1 MRAKKLA
8 AHYRAK
14 AALMRARLRAIN
26 RTDLRTTVLGVAQT
40 YESWA
45 QEIEGAHN
53 RETCARSQSGGGNGN
68 VRLLG
73 LSAIEARENDPKWN
87 WRRQVVLRRR
97 L

>member
-1 MRAKKLA
+1 MRARELA

-40 YESWA
+40 A